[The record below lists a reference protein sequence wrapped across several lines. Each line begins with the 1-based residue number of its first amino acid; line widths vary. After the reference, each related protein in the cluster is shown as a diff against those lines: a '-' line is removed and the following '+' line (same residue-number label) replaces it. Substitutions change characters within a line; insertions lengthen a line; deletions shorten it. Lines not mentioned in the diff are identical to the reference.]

1 MANATRQS
9 YEERILRVQL
19 YIQRHLDDQL
29 SLNELARVAC
39 FSPYHFHRVF
49 RGMVGESIGEYLRR
63 LRLERA
69 ARQLMYTAC
78 PVTELAFDA
87 QYETLESFSRAF
99 RRAFDVSPS
108 EYRRRH
114 QASGVAEAA
123 PNITEYSLVLR
134 QPRGDSM
141 DACIEKFAP
150 LRVAFVRH
158 VGPYAECGAAWEKL
172 CSHPAIRAAM
182 NEETIALGICYDDP
196 DVTDED
202 KIRYDACVTVDD
214 DFQGSDG
221 IDTQQVDGGDYA
233 VMIHKGS
240 YDGLHDCYRWFF
252 GKWLPDSGREAK
264 SAPSLE
270 ICRTNPDETP
280 PEELVTE
287 IRVPLEA

>member
-1 MANATRQS
+1 MANGTRQS

-19 YIQRHLDDQL
+19 HIQRHLDDPL
-29 SLNELARVAC
+29 TLDDLARVAC

-49 RGMVGESIGEYLRR
+49 RGMVGESVGEYVRR

-69 ARQLMYTAC
+69 ALQLMYTAR

-99 RRAFDVSPS
+99 RRLFEVSPS
-108 EYRRRH
+108 EYRRQRQPSDTV
-114 QASGVAEAA
+114 QAVPEF
-123 PNITEYSLVLR
+123 TEYSLVLR
-134 QPRGDSM
+134 QPGGVPM
-141 DACIEKFAP
+141 DVRIESFPP

-158 VGPYAECGAAWEKL
+158 IGPYAECGAAWGRL
-172 CSHPAIRAAM
+172 CAHPAVQAA
-182 NEETIALGICYDDP
+182 TSRDTLTLGICYDDP
-196 DVTDED
+196 DVTEEG
-202 KIRYDACVTVDD
+202 KIRYDACMSVGE

-221 IDTQQVDGGDYA
+221 VETQEVDGGEYA

-270 ICRTNPDETP
+270 IYRNSPDETP
-280 PEELVTE
+280 PEELETE
-287 IRVPLEA
+287 IRVPLDS

>member
-1 MANATRQS
+1 MANGTRQS

-29 SLNELARVAC
+29 SLKDLARVAC

-69 ARQLMYTAC
+69 AGQLMYTAC

-87 QYETLESFSRAF
+87 GYETLESFSRAF

-108 EYRRRH
+108 EYRQRH
-114 QASGVAEAA
+114 QSSEAA
-123 PNITEYSLVLR
+123 QAVPESTEYSLILR
-134 QPRGDSM
+134 HPRGDSM
-141 DACIEKFAP
+141 DVRIEQFAP
-150 LRVAFVRH
+150 LQVAFVRH
-158 VGPYAECGAAWEKL
+158 IGPYAECGAAWEKL
-172 CSHPAIRAAM
+172 CSHPAVQAAM
-182 NEETIALGICYDDP
+182 NEETLAVGISYDDP
-196 DVTDED
+196 DVTEGG
-202 KIRYDACVTVDD
+202 KIRYDACVTVGD
-214 DFQGSDG
+214 DFRGRDG

-233 VMIHKGS
+233 VMVHKGS
-240 YDGLHDCYRWFF
+240 YDGLHDCYRWLF

-270 ICRTNPDETP
+270 IYRNSPDKTP

-287 IRVPLEA
+287 IRVALEA

>member
-1 MANATRQS
+1 MANGTRQS

-19 YIQRHLDDQL
+19 HIQRHLDDRL
-29 SLNELARVAC
+29 SLNDLARVAC

-49 RGMVGESIGEYLRR
+49 RGMVGESIGEYVRR

-69 ARQLMYTAC
+69 AGQLTYTSR

-99 RRAFDVSPS
+99 RRLFDASPS
-108 EYRRRH
+108 EYRQRG
-114 QASGVAEAA
+114 QSSGIARSVPEGA
-123 PNITEYSLVLR
+123 EYSLILR
-134 QPRGDSM
+134 EPGGDSM
-141 DACIEKFAP
+141 DAHIEHFAP

-172 CSHPAIRAAM
+172 CSQPALQSVM

-196 DVTDED
+196 DVTEGD
-202 KIRYDACVTVDD
+202 KIRYDACVTVGDG
-214 DFQGSDG
+214 FQSSEG
-221 IDTQQVDGGDYA
+221 IDIQNIDGGDYV
-233 VMIHKGS
+233 VMVHKGS
-240 YDGLHDCYRWFF
+240 YDGLHDCYRWLY
-252 GKWLPDSGREAK
+252 GKWLPESGREAK

-270 ICRTNPDETP
+270 IYRNSPATTP

-287 IRVPLEA
+287 IRVPLDA